1 MPSLHGLQGVIK
13 VNADQCAYGLTT
25 EVEGEERLAKKP
37 IGFLTNS
44 WCVAREL
51 DRKCDNYHAHFS
63 LMESRSSQAAA
74 YPPGLYQAVC

>member
-1 MPSLHGLQGVIK
+1 MPSLHGLPEAIK

-37 IGFLTNS
+37 LGFSTKS